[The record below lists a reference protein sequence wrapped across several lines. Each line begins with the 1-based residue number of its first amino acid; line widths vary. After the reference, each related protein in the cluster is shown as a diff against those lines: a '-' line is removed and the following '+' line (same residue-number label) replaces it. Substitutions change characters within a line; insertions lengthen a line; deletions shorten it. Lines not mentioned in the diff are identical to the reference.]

1 LQRLQVRSYDGR
13 VTDLETRAPGRR
25 DRKKQQTRSALMAA
39 ALRLV
44 DERGF
49 DRVTVEE
56 ISEAADVSP
65 RTFFNYFATKEDAL
79 IGDPL
84 VEGAELRE
92 RMLAMTPGVPVIGA
106 LLLAMGPAIE
116 QIQADREVWMLRLRV
131 IMNNPA
137 LLPVLFSRGATT
149 EQEYIETIAAR
160 VGVGTDHV
168 FPALMASV
176 TGAAFRTAMMR
187 WAAVDGTRTLSD
199 FVHEAF
205 GLLAGGLTDPPAENL
220 HAGGLTDPQ
229 PKTYTPAA

>member
-1 LQRLQVRSYDGR
+1 M
-13 VTDLETRAPGRR
+13 TDLETRAPGRR

-65 RTFFNYFATKEDAL
+65 RTFFNYFATKDDAL
-79 IGDPL
+79 LGDPL
-84 VEGAELRE
+84 VEPAELRE

>member
-1 LQRLQVRSYDGR
+1 

-187 WAAVDGTRTLSD
+187 WAAVGGTRTLSD

>member
-1 LQRLQVRSYDGR
+1 M
-13 VTDLETRAPGRR
+13 TDLETRAPGRR

-65 RTFFNYFATKEDAL
+65 RTFFNYFATKDDAL

-84 VEGAELRE
+84 IDGAELRE
-92 RMLAMTPGVPVIGA
+92 RVLSVTPGVPVIGV
-106 LLLAMGPAIE
+106 LLLAMAPAIE

-131 IMNNPA
+131 IMSNPA
-137 LLPVLFSRGATT
+137 LLPALFARGATT
-149 EQEYIETIAAR
+149 EQEYIATIAAR

-168 FPALMASV
+168 FPALLASV
-176 TGAAFRTAMMR
+176 TGAAFRTAMLR
-187 WAAVDGTRTLSD
+187 WAALDGTRPLTD
-199 FVHEAF
+199 FVHESF
-205 GLLAGGLTDPPAENL
+205 GLLAGGLTDP
-220 HAGGLTDPQ
+220 Q
-229 PKTYTPAA
+229 PTIRPPTAKPAA

>member
-1 LQRLQVRSYDGR
+1 M
-13 VTDLETRAPGRR
+13 TDLETRAPGRR

-187 WAAVDGTRTLSD
+187 WAAVGGTRTLSD

>member
-1 LQRLQVRSYDGR
+1 M
-13 VTDLETRAPGRR
+13 TDLETRAPGRR

>member
-1 LQRLQVRSYDGR
+1 

-25 DRKKQQTRSALMAA
+25 DRKKQQTRSALVAA

-65 RTFFNYFATKEDAL
+65 RTFFNYFATKDEAL

-92 RMLAMTPGVPVIGA
+92 RMLAVTPGVPVIGA
-106 LLLAMGPAIE
+106 LLLALGPAVE
-116 QIQADREVWMLRLRV
+116 QIQAERELWMLRLRV
-131 IMNNPA
+131 IMSNPA
-137 LLPVLFSRGATT
+137 LLPMLFARGAVT
-149 EQEYIETIAAR
+149 EREYVAAIAAR
-160 VGVGTDHV
+160 AGVGPDHF

-176 TGAAFRTAMMR
+176 TGAAFRTAIMR
-187 WAAVDGTRTLSD
+187 WAAADGTRPLSD

-205 GLLAGGLTDPPAENL
+205 GMLAGGLIDPPTEEA
-220 HAGGLTDPQ
+220 
-229 PKTYTPAA
+229 K

>member
-1 LQRLQVRSYDGR
+1 M
-13 VTDLETRAPGRR
+13 TDLETRAPGRR

-65 RTFFNYFATKEDAL
+65 RTFFNYFTTKEDAL

-220 HAGGLTDPQ
+220 HAGGLTDP
-229 PKTYTPAA
+229 PAEEAT

>member
-1 LQRLQVRSYDGR
+1 M
-13 VTDLETRAPGRR
+13 TDLETRAPGRR

-220 HAGGLTDPQ
+220 HAGGLTDP
-229 PKTYTPAA
+229 PAEEAT